1 MMYLYLF
8 LNIASFSIPFAYS
21 FEKKMRFIK
30 WYKSVF
36 FALIVNGVFF
46 ISWDIYFTQIGV
58 WGFNPNYYLG
68 NKIFG
73 LPFEELLFFLCI
85 PYASIFTHYALIYF
99 FKNLKLSK
107 KTTKIITSVL
117 LVISL
122 VGLFVF
128 YNRFYTFSAFLVFV
142 LLLLYGLKYDKEI
155 LSRFYISFL
164 VILIPFFLV
173 NGILTGSFI
182 MDEVVWYNNN
192 ENLGFRLFT
201 IPVEDVF
208 YAFDLLYLNIILIE
222 FFKTKFKQ
230 LK

>member
-36 FALIVNGVFF
+36 FALIVTGLFF
-46 ISWDIYFTQIGV
+46 IAWDVYFTKIGI

-68 NKIFG
+68 SKIWG
-73 LPFEELLFFLCI
+73 LPFEELLFFLYI

-99 FKNLKLSK
+99 FKNLKLSIK
-107 KTTKIITSVL
+107 NTKVITSVL
-117 LVISL
+117 LVFAL
-122 VGLFVF
+122 AVLLVF
-128 YNRFYTFSAFLVFV
+128 YNRYYTFSAFLVFV
-142 LLLLYGLKYDKEI
+142 LLLLYGLKYDKKV
-155 LSRFYISFL
+155 LPRFYISFL

-182 MDEVVWYNNN
+182 TDEVVWYNNN
-192 ENLGFRLFT
+192 ENLGVRLFT

-222 FFKTKFKQ
+222 LFKTKFKE

>member
-1 MMYLYLF
+1 MYLYLF

-36 FALIVNGVFF
+36 ISLIVTAVFF
-46 ISWDIYFTQIGV
+46 IAWDVYFTQIGV
-58 WGFNPNYYLG
+58 WGFNSNYYLG
-68 NKIFG
+68 SKFLG
-73 LPFEELLFFLCI
+73 LPFEEILFFICI
-85 PYASIFTHYALIYF
+85 PYASIFTHYALRYF
-99 FKNLKLSK
+99 FKNLKLTK
-107 KTTKIITSVL
+107 KMTKIITAVL
-117 LVISL
+117 LLFAL
-122 VGLFVF
+122 VVLFTF
-128 YNRFYTFSAFLVFV
+128 YNKYYTFSVFLVFV
-142 LLLLYGLKYDKEI
+142 LLLMYSLKFDKDI
-155 LSRFYISFL
+155 LPRFYISFL

-182 MDEVVWYNNN
+182 ADEVVWYNNN

-222 FFKTKFKQ
+222 FFKTKFKEF
-230 LK
+230 K